1 MELLKKFEEF
11 IVEKPIEISKK
22 DTRYKPELSDTIA
35 TKKGK
40 LKKVINIK
48 NWNQY

>member
-22 DTRYKPELSDTIA
+22 DTRYKPEPLH
-35 TKKGK
+35 
-40 LKKVINIK
+40 
-48 NWNQY
+48 Q